1 MALAQPN
8 HVRQAAAKDLKVAP
22 AVATTAKAISD
33 AITRACDRAHL
44 SALPV
49 LVSAHVSITT
59 QSATISRLGHNTLSA
74 DKSLLGRWHNVQSC
88 FATAIPR
95 TTL

>member
-1 MALAQPN
+1 MVLAQPN

-22 AVATTAKAISD
+22 AVGVTAKAISD

-59 QSATISRLGHNTLSA
+59 QSATIFRLSHNTLSA
-74 DKSLLGRWHNVQSC
+74 DKPLSGRWHNVQRYCS
-88 FATAIPR
+88 TAIPR